1 MAKYRIK
8 LMSKDEIYIT
18 EPEYQAL
25 IKSNSSG
32 LTFIPSLKG
41 TVNLNCVES
50 ILPEELV
57 PKKELT
63 EGRLHDGTRVVKH
76 FGVWKDAVDS
86 ELTLDAK
93 HYPEVAQDN
102 VFSEEE
108 FKKVEHLTASERLK
122 LLKKEDSGS
131 PRLIGEPSSIG
142 NILKG

>member
-1 MAKYRIK
+1 MKYRIK

-57 PKKELT
+57 PKKELS
-63 EGRLHDGTRVVKH
+63 EGRLHDGTRVVKQ
-76 FGVWKDAVDS
+76 FGVWKDAINT
-86 ELTLDAK
+86 ELWLDPN
-93 HYPEVAQDN
+93 HYPEVAQDC
-102 VFSEEE
+102 V
-108 FKKVEHLTASERLK
+108 ASEAEFEQLKELPVAERLQK
-122 LLKKEDSGS
+122 MLGGSEAKQIASGEGLKKISF
-131 PRLIGEPSSIG
+131 
-142 NILKG
+142 N